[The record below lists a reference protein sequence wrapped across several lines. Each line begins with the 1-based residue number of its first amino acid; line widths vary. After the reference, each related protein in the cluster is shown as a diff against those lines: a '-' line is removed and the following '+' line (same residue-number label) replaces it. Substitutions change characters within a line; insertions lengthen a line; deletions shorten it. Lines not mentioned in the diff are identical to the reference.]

1 MLGIQSRGCKE
12 LSKASTF
19 KRFRERWGKVLAVAP
34 ASKGY
39 VAMIDNWNHSRP
51 SLSSDLSS
59 LSSTVDTHPARNATW
74 SGGGGEK
81 CDSSRVNAL
90 VNRGGT
96 SGKKKENDLIN
107 KTLPRVR
114 DYTIV

>member
-1 MLGIQSRGCKE
+1 MY
-12 LSKASTF
+12 
-19 KRFRERWGKVLAVAP
+19 REDVRNYRKQVFSNAFQRRGKVLAVAP
-34 ASKGY
+34 ASKAY

-96 SGKKKENDLIN
+96 SGKKKENNLIN